1 MKNFEFFFNPDSSDK
16 VYNTF
21 CFEPENR
28 KEEKLGNLY
37 MAGITNKDSPILLPL
52 AENIKNEYYK
62 NYQDSSIESL
72 RKSLEKANEF
82 LLSERAKNKV
92 GWLDNLDFTVLA
104 IDPNYH
110 INFVKI
116 GKLKAFILK
125 EDEILNIG
133 TQEEQVNSNNIFQNI
148 ITGNLMLENKILILN
163 QDILDLFEKDNILE
177 RLTKC
182 SIKSINPIFKSR
194 KEFLKN
200 AFGFCLL
207 IVLTPKKRRLIKISF
222 PKINF
227 PKVYFPKICFSFFS
241 RLIPLQMKERIKRSL
256 ISILILII
264 LLILGSFL
272 FR

>member
-1 MKNFEFFFNPDSSDK
+1 MENFQLFFNPDSGDK
-16 VYNTF
+16 VYDTF
-21 CFEPENR
+21 CFEPGNR

-37 MAGITNKDSPILLPL
+37 MAGATNKNNPVLSSL

-62 NYQDSSIESL
+62 NYENSSIESL
-72 RKSLEKANEF
+72 KKSLGKANEF
-82 LLSERAKNKV
+82 LLSERIKNKV
-92 GWLDNLDFTVLA
+92 GWLDNLDFTILTVSP
-104 IDPNYH
+104 DYH

-116 GKLKAFILK
+116 GKLKTFILR

-133 TQEEQVNSNNIFQNI
+133 EQKEQTNSNNIFQNI
-148 ITGNLMLENKILILN
+148 ITANLMPENKILISN
-163 QDILDLFEKDNILE
+163 QDISDLFEKDNILE
-177 RLTKC
+177 RLVKC
-182 SIKSINPIFKSR
+182 SLKSINPIFKSN
-194 KEFLKN
+194 KELLKN

-207 IVLTPKKRRLIKISF
+207 IVLSPKKRRFIKISV

-227 PKVYFPKICFSFFS
+227 PKIYSPFLD
-241 RLIPLQMKERIKRSL
+241 RLIPSQIETRVKKGL